1 MKTLVL
7 WACAALGGCVNHPN
21 TWMPEGERKPFD
33 GPDPKDVPASVE
45 WNRKSERH
53 QIRLNSPNATRLTV
67 ACEGTVR
74 VYVNARRVHDGACP
88 VSAAIPAGTFVPDTA
103 ALVEI
108 EADSP
113 VLVQRAAL
121 EK

>member
-1 MKTLVL
+1 MR
-7 WACAALGGCVNHPN
+7 AAILLAYASLAGCVNHPN

-45 WNRKSERH
+45 WSKTADRH
-53 QIRLNSPNATRLTV
+53 QIRLHSPSATKIV
-67 ACEGTVR
+67 VDCEGGVR
-74 VYVNARRVHDGACP
+74 VYVNARRVHDGSCP

-103 ALVEI
+103 ALIEI

-113 VLVQRAAL
+113 VLVKRAAL
-121 EK
+121 R